1 MRIVPRFAVAA
12 AIALVMMCSPFA
24 RAQVLQ
30 SVPSEAVLVVKVKN
44 IQDVSAKV
52 AALSQQW
59 GLANIRPELNDPLG
73 TLLTAANLGP
83 GLDKAGEAALA
94 MLDFG
99 QHGGEPNMVIL
110 IPVTDFKAFA
120 GSLPNA
126 KPDGDM
132 MSFSMGGNPQ
142 PGYASG
148 WGKYAALSPTAKRTE
163 IAPAERILRA
173 VLTSPAFRVRCGKAT
188 FDLGKFL
195 DEKGILILDGSSSHQ
210 RWHRF

>member
-1 MRIVPRFAVAA
+1 M
-12 AIALVMMCSPFA
+12 
-24 RAQVLQ
+24 LQ

-83 GLDKAGEAALA
+83 GLDKTGEAAMA

-99 QHGGEPNMVIL
+99 NKGGGGEPNMVIL

-120 GSLPNA
+120 ASLPNA
-126 KPDGDM
+126 KPEGEM

-142 PGYASG
+142 PGYAAG
-148 WGKYAALSPTAKRTE
+148 WGKYAALYPKKELLAKPGPVPRPVASPPRNSRARTSSSSPTSRSSAKKSCR
-163 IAPAERILRA
+163 
-173 VLTSPAFRVRCGKAT
+173 
-188 FDLGKFL
+188 
-195 DEKGILILDGSSSHQ
+195 
-210 RWHRF
+210 